1 MMAQLLRAD
10 REKDFRKHARDE
22 GTDAFIHVARREGFA

>member
-1 MMAQLLRAD
+1 MMVQFLRAD

-22 GTDAFIHVARREGFA
+22 GIDAFIHLARREGFA